1 MSTSHWDAVWND
13 RHPDKVTWFQAEST
27 TSLQLIQAAAGPGA
41 GVIDVGGGASRLIDQ
56 LLAAG
61 YCDVTVLDIAAASIA
76 SAQQRLGS
84 DSDRVKWIV
93 ADATAA
99 LFGRTF
105 DIWHDRAAFHF
116 LIDADD
122 RARYLV
128 TMKSALAIGGH
139 VVMSTFGPDGP
150 EMCSG
155 LPVRRYGIELMS
167 ETLGDTF
174 EPIGS
179 KVEQHITPSGAMQ
192 QFVYGVFRRLS

>member
-84 DSDRVKWIV
+84 DSDS
-93 ADATAA
+93 
-99 LFGRTF
+99 
-105 DIWHDRAAFHF
+105 
-116 LIDADD
+116 
-122 RARYLV
+122 ARDKD
-128 TMKSALAIGGH
+128 T
-139 VVMSTFGPDGP
+139 VMRIPHII
-150 EMCSG
+150 
-155 LPVRRYGIELMS
+155 LLM
-167 ETLGDTF
+167 L
-174 EPIGS
+174 
-179 KVEQHITPSGAMQ
+179 
-192 QFVYGVFRRLS
+192 L